1 MGGGWENYTSI
12 EFKYNRTDVNPTMN
26 QVMGLDEIVMIIDMK
41 LKFPNVSGRMSICL
55 PGEMLSTVFSEISR
69 ENPTRR
75 VGGED
80 KSEEILESLRDTELE
95 ISAQL
100 GQTQLSLSDIY
111 HLNVGDV
118 IDIGIVKDSEIYL
131 EIGGYKWFA
140 GHLGTFNKNLAVK
153 IDSVCYQEE

>member
-1 MGGGWENYTSI
+1 
-12 EFKYNRTDVNPTMN
+12 
-26 QVMGLDEIVMIIDMK
+26 MK